1 MEKNTTSLIYRI
13 FAALL
18 SIVLLVLSGFAAYQI
33 VTLNVLPSKLLLPV
47 ILMIVILNAILILLI
62 NFYVKYFL

>member
-13 FAALL
+13 YAALL
-18 SIVLLVLSGFAAYQI
+18 SIVLLALSGFAVYQI

-47 ILMIVILNAILILLI
+47 ILMIEILNAI
-62 NFYVKYFL
+62 

>member
-33 VTLNVLPSKLLLPV
+33 VTLNVLPSNLLLPV
-47 ILMIVILNAILILLI
+47 IIQKLLMQSTKINGELLTE
-62 NFYVKYFL
+62 KAL